1 MNRQDLIKE
10 MRASVGTK
18 DPVVFFEKM
27 VDLFDA
33 LFEEVAFLRTEVQDT
48 KNFLTLAIKWD
59 PKVANAMLVRTI
71 MELRDKGNDGD
82 GVNVFHEEIS
92 TLKKLMMNGEMTTD
106 YDSFVKKFIE
116 TLGYHP
122 FLRE

>member
-1 MNRQDLIKE
+1 M
-10 MRASVGTK
+10 
-18 DPVVFFEKM
+18 
-27 VDLFDA
+27 
-33 LFEEVAFLRTEVQDT
+33 
-48 KNFLTLAIKWD
+48 TLAIKWD